1 MSSQELRGESRGS
14 ELRLCRE
21 VVSLTP
27 AGHNEELNT
36 ELRETRTLLEGDGD
50 GASLTGALSRV
61 QEHVPLVFRHV
72 NERRNSQLYLRGT
85 GALHVVRTAD
95 LSDL

>member
-36 ELRETRTLLEGDGD
+36 ELSETRTLLEGD

-85 GALHVVRTAD
+85 RALHVVRTAD